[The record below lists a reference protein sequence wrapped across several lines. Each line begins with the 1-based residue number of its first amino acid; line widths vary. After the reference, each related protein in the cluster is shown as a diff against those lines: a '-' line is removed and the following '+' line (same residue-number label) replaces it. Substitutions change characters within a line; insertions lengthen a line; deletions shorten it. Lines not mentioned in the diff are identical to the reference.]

1 MNKDLLR
8 TAQHALRIDD
18 VALRESQTRL
28 ADDYEPKYDNGPAEI
43 QYRCATQR
51 SELIELSNEDDQH
64 RKVFRVFVDLGIRWV
79 RPVEPEKDKVRDG
92 DESKADPSVLARI
105 EATFVAEYVVTE
117 EVLQDALN
125 EFALHN
131 APWHVWP
138 FWREYVA
145 SQCGRMNLT
154 KVAMPMQFAAAQP
167 QNEHSNS

>member
-1 MNKDLLR
+1 MNKDLLV
-8 TAQHALRIDD
+8 TAQHALRIGD
-18 VALRESQTRL
+18 VALRESQIRL
-28 ADDYEPKYDNGPAEI
+28 ADDYEPKYDSGTADI

-51 SELIELSNEDDQH
+51 SELIELSSADDQH

-79 RPVEPEKDKVRDG
+79 RASEPGKDEVRDG
-92 DESKADPSVLARI
+92 DEGEADPTVLARI

-117 EVLQDALN
+117 EVSQDALN

-131 APWHVWP
+131 APWHIWP

-154 KVAMPMQFAAAQP
+154 KVAMPMQFAAVQP
-167 QNEHSNS
+167 QNENAKS